1 MLLWITVGL
10 QRPTII
16 YTMVKLVSLDTSTT
30 CTGVAVYVD
39 GEYVSSK
46 VLPADKKLNKD
57 ERFTLMAKQ
66 IIAELEKQKPDI
78 VVIED
83 DVVKGSMAIVTL
95 LSKLIGVVRG
105 YCITRDIFYCELPPS
120 SWRKPLGIQK
130 SKAKREE
137 LKQLALDF
145 VRENISD
152 DEMISDDQSDAICIG
167 YAYITI
173 YS

>member
-1 MLLWITVGL
+1 MGQQWL
-10 QRPTII
+10 TII

-39 GEYVSSK
+39 GEYASSK

-57 ERFTLMAKQ
+57 ERFNLMAKQ
-66 IIAELEKQKPDI
+66 IIAELDAQSPDI

-83 DVVKGSMAIVTL
+83 DVVKGSMSVVTL

-105 YCITRDIFYCELPPS
+105 YCVAKDIFYYELPPS

-130 SKAKREE
+130 AKAKREE

-145 VRENISD
+145 VHNNISE

-167 YAYITI
+167 YAYIKI